1 MNPPSAPATV
11 IEALAASLE
20 AASAGN
26 PNDAEPP
33 AAVLWTDRDSRWR
46 PILPRLRALMPQL
59 LVLGEYD
66 PEERTG
72 PAIWLRCVIDRALE
86 APGFPPDTTPIVYL
100 PGAGRQELGVAD
112 ACPDLLKPL
121 VELQYRG
128 ACWTQRN
135 GRDWT
140 VEAFLTSRDGGGLGL
155 DLARDAA
162 TRQSMQ
168 RALTALAA
176 ISVQALRGR
185 RLEAEDFD
193 RLFSDDPVRDVLVW
207 LSDPEVARAGWEAGR
222 WSAFASRCKADL
234 GFDPEKDGGI
244 VAAERLGRRG
254 GPWGPVW
261 RRFAEAPALYP
272 GVPELLRKAMPDDQ
286 RDDLFAESSSWP
298 QNNERDEAVLRRAL
312 LNLANE
318 APAAARERVAALE
331 KAHGARRGWVWA
343 KLDRAPLAHAL
354 ASLAALASRASKEL
368 GGASVAE
375 MARLYAGGAWE
386 TDAAAL
392 DSMAAVKSSADAQA
406 VGAALNAIYRPW
418 LESAARRLQALA
430 ETEPLPG
437 SDAGG
442 MPVSPQDT
450 PLPGETA
457 PASSSRGPSAPDL
470 RSVAGGTPALPEHL
484 DSRFRGSDGAEIA
497 GTTKDSGTPASPQDT
512 LLPGETPFPGK
523 GRFPDDGAVPE
534 RAAVPEAAARE
545 APAFL
550 RDDVRVEAGTVIL
563 FADGLRFDV
572 SQRLVER
579 LRAKGHAVA
588 VSMRWAALPTVT
600 ATAKPAVSPVAECIK
615 GLSLGEDFLP
625 AVAESERSLTTDRF
639 RRLLAA
645 AGWQYVGTNET
656 GDPSGYAWTEYGELD
671 KLGHSLQAKLAARVG
686 EQIALL
692 RERIEAFLRAGWR
705 EVRVVTDHGW
715 LWLPGGL
722 PKVELPKYL
731 TRSRWARCAAVEGG
745 STVETPTVPWHWNA
759 DERVAV
765 GPGIAC
771 FGAGNE
777 YAHGGL
783 SLQESLVPVIRITAG
798 TGAGAAKAEVRIAAH
813 SWIGLRCRVRL
824 DGVRP
829 GLAVDLR
836 TRVNDAASSV
846 SAAARPVDDEGAA
859 SLLVPDDEHEG
870 RPAAVVVLDAGGQVI
885 ARQSTIIGGED

>member
-46 PILPRLRALMPQL
+46 PVVPRLRTLIPQL

-72 PAIWLRCVIDRALE
+72 PAIWLRCVIDRTLE

-112 ACPDLLKPL
+112 ACPDPLKPL

-176 ISVQALRGR
+176 TSVQALRGR

-207 LSDPEVARAGWEAGR
+207 LSDAEAARAGWEAGR

-244 VAAERLGRRG
+244 VAAERLGRRE
-254 GPWGPVW
+254 GPWASVW

-286 RDDLFAESSSWP
+286 RDDLFAEPSSWP
-298 QNNERDEAVLRRAL
+298 QNNERDEAALRRAL
-312 LNLANE
+312 LNLENE
-318 APAAARERVAALE
+318 APAAAREQVAALE

-354 ASLAALASRASKEL
+354 ASLASLAARASNEL

-375 MARLYAGGAWE
+375 MAKLYAGGAWE
-386 TDAAAL
+386 IDAAAL
-392 DSMAAVKSSADAQA
+392 DGMAAVKSSADAQA
-406 VGAALNAIYRPW
+406 VGTALNAIYRPW

-430 ETEPLPG
+430 EAEPLPG
-437 SDAGG
+437 SDADGT
-442 MPVSPQDT
+442 PAFPQDT
-450 PLPGETA
+450 PLPGE
-457 PASSSRGPSAPDL
+457 AS
-470 RSVAGGTPALPEHL
+470 V
-484 DSRFRGSDGAEIA
+484 
-497 GTTKDSGTPASPQDT
+497 SPQDT
-512 LLPGETPFPGK
+512 PFPG
-523 GRFPDDGAVPE
+523 DDT
-534 RAAVPEAAARE
+534 RA
-545 APAFL
+545 
-550 RDDVRVEAGTVIL
+550 DAGTVVL
-563 FADGLRFDV
+563 FADDLRFDV

-579 LRAKGHAVA
+579 LRAKDYAVA

-600 ATAKPAVSPVAECIK
+600 ATAKPAVSPVAGRIK

-625 AVAESERSLTTDRF
+625 AVADGERPLTTDRF
-639 RRLLAA
+639 RKLLAA

-656 GDPSGYAWTEYGELD
+656 GDPSGRAWTEYGELD

-692 RERIEAFLRAGWR
+692 RERIEALLRAGWR

-745 STVETPTVPWHWNA
+745 STVEAPTVPWHWNA
-759 DERVAV
+759 HERVAV

-783 SLQESLVPVIRITAG
+783 SLQESLVPVIRVTAD
-798 TGAGAAKAEVRIAAH
+798 AGAARAEARIAAL

-836 TRVNDAASSV
+836 TRVNDADSSV
-846 SAAARPVDDEGAA
+846 SGGIRAVDDEGAA

>member
-20 AASAGN
+20 AASTGN
-26 PNDAEPP
+26 PNDAESP

-46 PILPRLRALMPQL
+46 SVVPRLRALIPQL
-59 LVLGEYD
+59 LALGEYD

-72 PAIWLRCVIDRALE
+72 PAIWLRCVIDRTLE

-112 ACPDLLKPL
+112 ACPDHLKPL

-140 VEAFLTSRDGGGLGL
+140 VEAFLTSRDSGGLGL
-155 DLARDAA
+155 DPARDAA

-176 ISVQALRGR
+176 TSVQALRGR

-207 LSDPEVARAGWEAGR
+207 LSDPEAARAGWEAGR

-244 VAAERLGRRG
+244 VAAERLGRRE
-254 GPWGPVW
+254 GPWASVW
-261 RRFAEAPALYP
+261 RRFSEAPALYP

-286 RDDLFAESSSWP
+286 RDDLFAEPSSWP
-298 QNNERDEAVLRRAL
+298 QNNERDEAALRRAL
-312 LNLANE
+312 LNLENE
-318 APAAARERVAALE
+318 APAAARKQVAALE

-343 KLDRAPLAHAL
+343 KLDWAPLAHAL
-354 ASLAALASRASKEL
+354 ASLASLAARASKEL

-386 TDAAAL
+386 IDAAAL
-392 DSMAAVKSSADAQA
+392 DGMAAVKSSADAQA

-430 ETEPLPG
+430 KAEPLPG
-437 SDAGG
+437 SDMGG
-442 MPVSPQDT
+442 TPASPQDT
-450 PLPGETA
+450 PLPGE
-457 PASSSRGPSAPDL
+457 ASPTFSSHGPSTPDH
-470 RSVAGGTPALPEHL
+470 RSGAGGTSA
-484 DSRFRGSDGAEIA
+484 F
-497 GTTKDSGTPASPQDT
+497 PQDT
-512 LLPGETPFPGK
+512 LLPGEASTFPG
-523 GRFPDDGAVPE
+523 DDTRG
-534 RAAVPEAAARE
+534 
-545 APAFL
+545 
-550 RDDVRVEAGTVIL
+550 DAGTVFL

-579 LRAKGHAVA
+579 LRAKDYAVA

-600 ATAKPAVSPVAECIK
+600 ATAKPAVSPVAGRIK

-625 AVAESERSLTTDRF
+625 AVADGERPLTTDRF
-639 RRLLAA
+639 RKLLAA

-656 GDPSGYAWTEYGELD
+656 GDPSGRAWTEYGELD

-692 RERIEAFLRAGWR
+692 RERIEALLRAGWC

-745 STVETPTVPWHWNA
+745 STVEAPTVPWHWNA
-759 DERVAV
+759 HERVAI

-783 SLQESLVPVIRITAG
+783 SLQESLVPVIRVTA
-798 TGAGAAKAEVRIAAH
+798 GAGAAGAEVRIAAL

-824 DGVRP
+824 DDVRP

-836 TRVNDAASSV
+836 TRVNDADSSV
-846 SAAARPVDDEGAA
+846 SGGIRAVDDEGAA

>member
-1 MNPPSAPATV
+1 MIAGRTITHSEAVPSFPV

-20 AASAGN
+20 AASTGN
-26 PNDAEPP
+26 PDDAEPP
-33 AAVLWTDRDSRWR
+33 AAVLWIDRDARWR
-46 PILPRLRALMPQL
+46 PVIPRLRALLPQL

-66 PEERTG
+66 PDERTG

-86 APGFPPDTTPIVYL
+86 PPGFPPDATPIVYL
-100 PGAGRQELGVAD
+100 PGAGRQELGAAD
-112 ACPDLLKPL
+112 ACPDHLKPL

-155 DLARDAA
+155 DVVRDAA

-168 RALTALAA
+168 RALTALATA
-176 ISVQALRGR
+176 SVQALRGR
-185 RLEAEDFD
+185 RLEAADFD

-207 LSDPEVARAGWEAGR
+207 LNDPEAVRAGWEAGR

-244 VAAERLGRRG
+244 VAAERLGRRE
-254 GPWGPVW
+254 GPWGSVW

-272 GVPELLRKAMPDDQ
+272 GVPELLRKAMPGDR
-286 RDDLFAESSSWP
+286 RDDLFAEPSSWP
-298 QNNERDEAVLRRAL
+298 QHNERDEAALRRAL
-312 LNLANE
+312 LNLEND
-318 APAAARERVAALE
+318 APAAARARVVALE

-343 KLDRAPLAHAL
+343 KLGQAPLAHAL
-354 ASLAALASRASKEL
+354 AHLAALAARASNEL

-375 MARLYAGGAWE
+375 MAGLYAGGAWE
-386 TDAAAL
+386 IDAAAL
-392 DSMAAVKSSADAQA
+392 DSMAVVQSSADAQA

-430 ETEPLPG
+430 EAEPLSG

-442 MPVSPQDT
+442 MPVF
-450 PLPGETA
+450 PGETA
-457 PASSSRGPSAPDL
+457 LASSSHGPSAPDL
-470 RSVAGGTPALPEHL
+470 RSVAGGTPALP
-484 DSRFRGSDGAEIA
+484 GG
-497 GTTKDSGTPASPQDT
+497 GTPVSPGGGTSVASRN
-512 LLPGETPFPGK
+512 TPFP
-523 GRFPDDGAVPE
+523 DD
-534 RAAVPEAAARE
+534 
-545 APAFL
+545 
-550 RDDVRVEAGTVIL
+550 DTRVEAGTVIL

-579 LRAKGHAVA
+579 LRAKDHAVA

-600 ATAKPAVSPVAECIK
+600 ATAKPAVSPVAGRIE

-625 AVAESERSLTTDRF
+625 AVAESERPLTTDRF
-639 RRLLAA
+639 RKLLAA
-645 AGWQYVGTNET
+645 AGWQSVGANET
-656 GDPSGYAWTEYGELD
+656 GDPSGRAWTEYGELD

-692 RERIEAFLRAGWR
+692 LERIEALLRAGWR

-722 PKVELPKYL
+722 PKVALPKYL

-745 STVETPTVPWHWNA
+745 STVEAPTVPWHWNA
-759 DERVAV
+759 HERVAL

-798 TGAGAAKAEVRIAAH
+798 AGAARAEVRIAAV

-824 DGVRP
+824 DGARP

-836 TRVNDAASSV
+836 TRVNDADSSV
-846 SAAARPVDDEGAA
+846 SGGIRAVDGEGAA

-870 RPAAVVVLDAGGQVI
+870 RPAALVALDTGGQVV
-885 ARQSTIIGGED
+885 ARQSTIVGGEG

>member
-1 MNPPSAPATV
+1 MSRPGAHILKRLRRLPVDRSSDTV

-20 AASAGN
+20 AASTGN

-46 PILPRLRALMPQL
+46 SVVPRLRALIPQL
-59 LVLGEYD
+59 LALGEYD

-72 PAIWLRCVIDRALE
+72 PAIWLRCVIDRTLE

-112 ACPDLLKPL
+112 ACPDHLKPL

-140 VEAFLTSRDGGGLGL
+140 VEAFLTSRDSGGLGL

-176 ISVQALRGR
+176 TSVQALRGR

-207 LSDPEVARAGWEAGR
+207 LSDAEAARAGWEAGR

-244 VAAERLGRRG
+244 VAAERLGRRE
-254 GPWGPVW
+254 GPWGSVW

-272 GVPELLRKAMPDDQ
+272 GMPELLRKAMPDDQ
-286 RDDLFAESSSWP
+286 RDDLFAEPSSWP
-298 QNNERDEAVLRRAL
+298 QNNERDEAALRRAL
-312 LNLANE
+312 LNLENE
-318 APAAARERVAALE
+318 APAAAREQVAVLE
-331 KAHGARRGWVWA
+331 KAHGARRDWIWA

-354 ASLAALASRASKEL
+354 ASLASLAARASKEL

-386 TDAAAL
+386 IDAAAL
-392 DSMAAVKSSADAQA
+392 DGMAAVKSSADAQA

-430 ETEPLPG
+430 EAEPLPS
-437 SDAGG
+437 SDVG
-442 MPVSPQDT
+442 
-450 PLPGETA
+450 
-457 PASSSRGPSAPDL
+457 
-470 RSVAGGTPALPEHL
+470 
-484 DSRFRGSDGAEIA
+484 
-497 GTTKDSGTPASPQDT
+497 GTPASPQDT
-512 LLPGETPFPGK
+512 PIPGETPSSGK
-523 GRFPDDGAVPE
+523 GRFPDDVAVPE

-545 APAFL
+545 APVSPQDTPFPG
-550 RDDVRVEAGTVIL
+550 DDTRGNAGTVVL

-579 LRAKGHAVA
+579 LRAKDYAVA

-600 ATAKPAVSPVAECIK
+600 ATAKPAVSPVAERIK

-625 AVAESERSLTTDRF
+625 AVADGERPLTTDRF
-639 RRLLAA
+639 RKLLAA

-656 GDPSGYAWTEYGELD
+656 GDPSGCAWTEYGELD

-692 RERIEAFLRAGWR
+692 RERIEALLRAGWC

-745 STVETPTVPWHWNA
+745 STVEAPTVPWHWNA
-759 DERVAV
+759 HERVAV

-783 SLQESLVPVIRITAG
+783 SLQESLVPVIRVTAD
-798 TGAGAAKAEVRIAAH
+798 AGAARAEARIAAL

-836 TRVNDAASSV
+836 TRVNDADSSV
-846 SAAARPVDDEGAA
+846 SGGIRAVDDEGAA

-870 RPAAVVVLDAGGQVI
+870 RPAAVVVLDAGGLVI

>member
-46 PILPRLRALMPQL
+46 PIVPRLRTLIPQL
-59 LVLGEYD
+59 LALGEYD

-72 PAIWLRCVIDRALE
+72 PAIWLRCVIDRSLE

-100 PGAGRQELGVAD
+100 PGAGRQELGIAD
-112 ACPDLLKPL
+112 VCPDPLKPL

-176 ISVQALRGR
+176 TSVQALQGR

-207 LSDPEVARAGWEAGR
+207 LSDPEAARAGWEAGR

-244 VAAERLGRRG
+244 VAAERLGRRE
-254 GPWGPVW
+254 GPWGSVW

-286 RDDLFAESSSWP
+286 RDDLFAEPSSWP
-298 QNNERDEAVLRRAL
+298 QNNERDEAALRRAL
-312 LNLANE
+312 LNLENE
-318 APAAARERVAALE
+318 APAAAREQVAALE

-354 ASLAALASRASKEL
+354 ASLASLAARASKEL

-375 MARLYAGGAWE
+375 MARLYVGGAWE
-386 TDAAAL
+386 IDAAAL
-392 DSMAAVKSSADAQA
+392 DGMAAVKSSADAQA
-406 VGAALNAIYRPW
+406 VGTALNAIYRPW

-430 ETEPLPG
+430 EAEPLPG
-437 SDAGG
+437 SDVGRTPAF
-442 MPVSPQDT
+442 PQDT
-450 PLPGETA
+450 P
-457 PASSSRGPSAPDL
+457 
-470 RSVAGGTPALPEHL
+470 
-484 DSRFRGSDGAEIA
+484 
-497 GTTKDSGTPASPQDT
+497 
-512 LLPGETPFPGK
+512 FPG
-523 GRFPDDGAVPE
+523 DDT
-534 RAAVPEAAARE
+534 RA
-545 APAFL
+545 
-550 RDDVRVEAGTVIL
+550 DAGTVVL

-579 LRAKGHAVA
+579 LRAKDHAVA

-600 ATAKPAVSPVAECIK
+600 ATAKPAVSPVAGRIK

-625 AVAESERSLTTDRF
+625 VVAESERPLTTDRF
-639 RRLLAA
+639 RNLLAA
-645 AGWQYVGTNET
+645 AGWQPIGANET
-656 GDPSGYAWTEYGELD
+656 GDPSGRAWTEYGELD

-692 RERIEAFLRAGWR
+692 RERIEALLRAGWR

-745 STVETPTVPWHWNA
+745 STVEAPTVLWHWNA
-759 DERVAV
+759 HERVAV

-783 SLQESLVPVIRITAG
+783 SLQESLVPVIRVAA
-798 TGAGAAKAEVRIAAH
+798 GAGAARAEVRIAAL

-824 DGVRP
+824 DDVRP

-836 TRVNDAASSV
+836 TRVNDADSSV
-846 SAAARPVDDEGAA
+846 SGGIRAVDDEGAA